1 MNQWSLILHACEL
14 PDQRSSYQRRSM
26 EALSTMNEHI
36 LSSQQY
42 FQSCL
47 PNVLKIG
54 LSVLSIPNSAQKLAC
69 RRISWIYVRGLR
81 PDAIDDERD
90 VPVLV
95 PLPPCT
101 RTNFAHDSQHNVTFE
116 LGVGSQAIRWKASAR
131 LQLITPHCSKCL
143 L

>member
-1 MNQWSLILHACEL
+1 
-14 PDQRSSYQRRSM
+14 M

-42 FQSCL
+42 FQSFL

-54 LSVLSIPNSAQKLAC
+54 LSVISIPNSGQKLAF
-69 RRISWIYVRGLR
+69 RRISWIYVRGIR

-95 PLPPCT
+95 PLPPCS
-101 RTNFAHDSQHNVTFE
+101 RTSFPDDTQQKVTFE
-116 LGVGSQAIRWKASAR
+116 LGIASQAKQFAGKRVLDCNLSRPIAF
-131 LQLITPHCSKCL
+131 
-143 L
+143 